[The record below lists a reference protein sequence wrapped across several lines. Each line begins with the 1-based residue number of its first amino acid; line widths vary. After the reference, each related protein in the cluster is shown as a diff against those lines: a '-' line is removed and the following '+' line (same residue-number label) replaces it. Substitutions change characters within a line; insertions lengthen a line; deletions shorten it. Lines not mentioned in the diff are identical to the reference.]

1 MYYDDVIVCSVLL
14 CFYLVFIIIFILLL
28 ISCGKGDY

>member
-14 CFYLVFIIIFILLL
+14 FLFLVFIILFILLL
-28 ISCGKGDY
+28 SCGKGDF